1 MQLDREQ
8 GLCELSVGET
18 EALGD
23 DEVAVAHEA
32 VGGHDGMDEAVDLG
46 RDEGLDKRLA
56 VEGGECRKR
65 CCLHTRPE
73 PAPHGDDGLVVISG
87 DSTGKVKVGV
97 ELDDHALV
105 LLNQLGDIL
114 EELLDDG
121 REDNEGVLMLLL
133 LSLSFP

>member
-1 MQLDREQ
+1 
-8 GLCELSVGET
+8 
-18 EALGD
+18 
-23 DEVAVAHEA
+23 
-32 VGGHDGMDEAVDLG
+32 MDEAVDLG
-46 RDEGLDKRLA
+46 RDEGLDERLA
-56 VEGGECRKR
+56 VEGGERRER

-121 REDNEGVLMLLL
+121 GEDDEGIFSNFLV
-133 LSLSFP
+133 SK